1 MNTTESVFKV
11 RHARSMKGI
20 RALVWKNKK
29 LDFCLT
35 RYCSN
40 PKNSTQSATS
50 SIFQDRQEGAPSESK
65 VGSNP
70 LSNLVGVFR
79 ELLTSPSAI
88 FVYRGNIVLSQKSLR
103 YEISN
108 LAGHWGGGW
117 GNFTM
122 WGRGGRDML
131 KPMRRRNH
139 RNYDFNH
146 SSRFSGHPRDR
157 HLVSVIARV
166 HNRPQ

>member
-1 MNTTESVFKV
+1 
-11 RHARSMKGI
+11 MKGI

-70 LSNLVGVFR
+70 LSNLVGVFL

-108 LAGHWGGGW
+108 LAGDWGW
-117 GNFTM
+117 WVRQIHRFTFTM
-122 WGRGGRDML
+122 RGRGGRDML

-139 RNYDFNH
+139 RNYDFDH